1 VIVLK
6 SFIKVKEAVKLYGIG
21 KDVFYKAIH
30 NGELKA
36 YKPNGRDFLLKVI
49 EIERWIESKPA

>member
-1 VIVLK
+1 MQK
-6 SFIKVKEAVKLYGIG
+6 SFMKIKEACEFLSLG

-36 YKPNGRDFLLKVI
+36 YKPNCRDFLLKVS
-49 EIERWIESKPA
+49 EVEDWIMTK

>member
-1 VIVLK
+1 MK